1 MMETSVKKAVDRLT
15 EIKLEKQALAD
26 EERVLMAQLQTE
38 AEERWADK
46 KTKTV
51 YFKGTNGSVSVTRSI
66 SAKLS
71 EDVDKEQLEKLFGK
85 MTGKMV
91 TEKTEFKL
99 SAEAKRIVSA
109 LVTGEYCVS
118 ECPTLPIDLLDIPE
132 SAKNALSKKVNGK
145 KFDTDLKNIIAF
157 GVSEQEASDTA
168 YLLYEAFAFKD
179 ILDLLVNN
187 DIEKSDYEISLK
199 NLEKIAKQI
208 AQVTS
213 GCSVTVRTGD

>member
-1 MMETSVKKAVDRLT
+1 M
-15 EIKLEKQALAD
+15 
-26 EERVLMAQLQTE
+26 
-38 AEERWADK
+38 
-46 KTKTV
+46 
-51 YFKGTNGSVSVTRSI
+51 TRSI

-132 SAKNALSKKVNGK
+132 SAKNALSKKVKGK

-187 DIEKSDYEISLK
+187 DVEKSDYKISLK
-199 NLEKIAKQI
+199 NNGQKLIEVLKGYVKTEKRKTERNGAN
-208 AQVTS
+208 
-213 GCSVTVRTGD
+213 GGNNNGG